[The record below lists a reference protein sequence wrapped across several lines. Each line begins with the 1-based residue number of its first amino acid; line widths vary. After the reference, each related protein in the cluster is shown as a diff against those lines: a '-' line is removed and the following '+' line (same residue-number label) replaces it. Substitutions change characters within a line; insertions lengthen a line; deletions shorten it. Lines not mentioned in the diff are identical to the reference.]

1 MVVEQTSRGE
11 RQFDIF
17 SRLLNDRMRARLQA
31 TREDAAHGYASP
43 QEFAADLE
51 LIRRSLE
58 QHRERLLAA
67 GFSKVVPWFQC
78 LNFASLIALP

>member
-1 MVVEQTSRGE
+1 MCFADPDEQ
-11 RQFDIF
+11 Q
-17 SRLLNDRMRARLQA
+17 LLTDLHIGFKRAN
-31 TREDAAHGYASP
+31 GYS
-43 QEFAADLE
+43 ELE
-51 LIRRSLE
+51 IAQKRSALDNVMKPDSLE